1 MGCAPVRV
9 APVNRQTKPEYD
21 AERWKSRRGPEY
33 NAGRRKSWADRFGG
47 PPEFIGVDSEGVTT
61 PYDHRAVLL
70 GIGSDQYENPKGL
83 HWSEVFTWFYEHFR
97 GHPRASY
104 VGFYL
109 GYDYNQWYRT
119 LPERTAWE
127 LLTIP
132 GRAGRRPQY
141 KGNPAAIP
149 VRAEGWEFDMM
160 GFKRLAVR
168 PQVCTC
174 RNPVSRVECEHVQNP
189 WAYLCDAG
197 AFFQM
202 SFMKV
207 IDPKNWVINGVLTDW
222 PCTEPVEG
230 YAGDDLYAK
239 ILEGKERRAVAV
251 LDEDMKFY
259 NRAENIILGRVMGSL
274 ARGFT
279 DIDIN
284 LRRNQWYGPGAAAAH
299 WLRSK
304 HAPKRV
310 DLEKNVP
317 EYWLGLCKGSY
328 YGGWFEIFSH
338 GIIPGVSWN
347 YDINNAYPYAIK
359 NLPCMAHDG
368 KYGRRKDGK
377 PRKKDGRYILCNATV
392 QGANNRIGPLPH
404 RRRNGN
410 ILRPK
415 ITRGWYWLD
424 EIEAA
429 QRANLVDTITIHEW
443 AWFDPCQCSKPFDD
457 IQLMYDKRLA
467 VGKNTSQGKAIKL
480 TNNSDY
486 GKFAQ
491 NVGSAPYGNWFY
503 ASRITAS
510 CRIQIMDAIATHD
523 GGPDS
528 VLMVATDGICFDSPH
543 TQLPISKALG
553 EWEETQYTE
562 LTLFKPGVY
571 WHRKGKDA
579 VLDAKTRGVPKGK
592 PADEHGPAT
601 GLMACIETADQQ
613 FRSWQER
620 GHFPGELVD
629 GPQGVIR
636 ETLKVRTIY
645 GWPYLDVPVSF
656 RMTSCAQALNMGKWN
671 VAGEV
676 ENNFY
681 LRQDCDPHEKRY
693 GQEWN
698 EGKSRLDSFVHPRT
712 ESIHTTPYGAAEYPE
727 PTDWGYGLDG
737 PVINDVAE
745 ILGTMRDPDLLEWE
759 VVFDATPRLSA

>member
-1 MGCAPVRV
+1 MKV
-9 APVNRQTKPEYD
+9 ATVHRQSRKEYQAGYWQD
-21 AERWKSRRGPEY
+21 RKGPEY
-33 NAGRRKSWADRFGG
+33 NAGRRASWAARFGG
-47 PPEFIGVDSEGVTT
+47 IPEFVGVDSEGVTT

-70 GIGSDQYENPKGL
+70 GIGTDQYENPRGL
-83 HWSEVFTWFYEHFR
+83 HWEEVFSYLYQHGKEK
-97 GHPRASY
+97 PRAAF

-127 LLTIP
+127 LLTP
-132 GRAGRRPQY
+132 AGRALRRPQY

-149 VRAEGWEFDMM
+149 VRCSGWEFDMM

-168 PQVCTC
+168 PGVCDC
-174 RNPVSRVECEHVQNP
+174 RNVKTLVKCEHQQNP
-189 WAYLCDAG
+189 WVYLCDTG

-207 IDPKNWVINGVLTDW
+207 IDPKNWVINGELTDW
-222 PCTEPVEG
+222 PCTEPIEG
-230 YAGDDLYAK
+230 YAGEELYRLVLA
-239 ILEGKERRAVAV
+239 GKERRAVAE
-251 LDEDMKFY
+251 LDDDMRFY
-259 NRAENIILGRVMGSL
+259 NRVENVLLSRTMGTL
-274 ARGFT
+274 AKGFE
-279 DIDIN
+279 DIDIH
-284 LRRNQWYGPGAAAAH
+284 LRRNQWYGPGAAAAY

-304 HAPKRV
+304 HAPKRI
-310 DLEKNVP
+310 DLEKAVP
-317 EYWLGLCKGSY
+317 EWFLGICKGSY

-338 GIIPGVSWN
+338 GIIPGISWN

-359 NLPCMAHDG
+359 NLPCMAHEG

-377 PRKKDGRYILCNATV
+377 PREKSGRYILVRATV
-392 QGANNRIGPLPH
+392 EGASNRIGPLPY

-410 ILRPK
+410 ILRPRK
-415 ITRGWYWLD
+415 TRGWYWLD
-424 EIEAA
+424 EIQASQNA
-429 QRANLVDTITIHEW
+429 GLVESVTIHEW
-443 AWFDPCQCSKPFDD
+443 AWFDPCQCGKPFTD
-457 IQLMYDKRLA
+457 IQTMYDKRLA

-510 CRIQIMDAIATHD
+510 CRIQILDAIASHP
-523 GGPDS
+523 GGAES
-528 VLMVATDGICFDSPH
+528 VLMVATDGVCFDGPH
-543 TQLPISKALG
+543 GSLPISKALG
-553 EWEETQYTE
+553 EWEETEYTD

-579 VLDAKTRGVPKGK
+579 VLDAKTRGVPK
-592 PADEHGPAT
+592 A
-601 GLMACIETADQQ
+601 GLVACIETADQQ

-620 GHFPGELVD
+620 QAFPGSMID
-629 GPQGVIR
+629 GAQGKVR

-645 GWPYLDVPVSF
+645 GWPYLDVPVNF
-656 RMTSCAQALNMGKWN
+656 RMTSCAQALNMGKWGK
-671 VAGEV
+671 AGEV
-676 ENNFY
+676 ENDFY
-681 LRQDCDPHEKRY
+681 IRQDCDPHEKRY

-698 EGKSRLDSFVHPRT
+698 HAKSRLDSFVHPMT
-712 ESIHTTPYGAAEYPE
+712 ENVSTTPYGAAEYPE

-737 PVINDVAE
+737 PVINEVAE
-745 ILGTMRDPDLLEWE
+745 VLGVLRDPDEIEWT
-759 VVFDATPRLSA
+759 VVYDAAS

>member
-1 MGCAPVRV
+1 
-9 APVNRQTKPEYD
+9 VNRQTKPEYD
-21 AERWKSRRGPEY
+21 AVRWEHRKGPEY
-33 NAGRRKSWADRFGG
+33 NAIRRQSWADRFGG
-47 PPEFIGVDSEGVTT
+47 IPEFIGVDSEGVTT
-61 PYDHRAVLL
+61 PGDHRAVLL
-70 GIGSDQYENPKGL
+70 GIGSEQYVNRKGL
-83 HWSEVFTWFYEHFR
+83 HWSEVFTHLYGHGKE
-97 GHPRASY
+97 HPRAAF

-132 GRAGRRPQY
+132 GRAARRPRY
-141 KGNPAAIP
+141 KGNPTAIP
-149 VRAEGWEFDMM
+149 VRAHGWEFDMM

-168 PQVCTC
+168 PGVCEC
-174 RNPVSRVECEHVQNP
+174 RNVEAKTECEHQQNP
-189 WAYLCDAG
+189 WVYLCDAG

-207 IDPKNWVINGVLTDW
+207 IDPANWVINGELTDW
-222 PCTEPVEG
+222 PCTEPIEG
-230 YAGDDLYAK
+230 LAGDDLYAK
-239 ILEGKERRAVAV
+239 ILEGKERRAVAE

-259 NRAENIILGRVMGSL
+259 NRAENVLLSRVMGSL
-274 ARGFT
+274 AKGFI
-279 DIDIN
+279 DIDIH

-304 HAPKRV
+304 HAPKRI
-310 DLEKNVP
+310 DLEKTVP
-317 EYWLGLCKGSY
+317 EYWLALCKGSY

-359 NLPCMAHDG
+359 NLPCMVHQG
-368 KYGRRKDGK
+368 KNGRRKDGN
-377 PRKKDGRYILCNATV
+377 PRKKEGRYILCNATV
-392 QGANNRIGPLPH
+392 RGCSNRIGPLPH
-404 RRRNGN
+404 RRKNGN

-424 EIEAA
+424 EIEASI
-429 QRANLVDTITIHEW
+429 RAGLVEEYTVHEW
-443 AWFDPCQCSKPFDD
+443 AWFDPCQCSKPFTD
-457 IQLMYDKRLA
+457 IQVMYDKRLA

-510 CRIQIMDAIATHD
+510 CRIQILDAISAHA

-543 TQLPISKALG
+543 GTLPISKKLG
-553 EWEETQYTE
+553 EWEETEYTN
-562 LTLFKPGVY
+562 LTLVKPGVY
-571 WHRKGKDA
+571 YHLEGKEA
-579 VLDAKTRGVPKGK
+579 VLQAKTRGVPK
-592 PADEHGPAT
+592 A
-601 GLMACIETADQQ
+601 GLIACIEQIDKQ
-613 FRSWQER
+613 FRSWHER
-620 GHFPGELVD
+620 QRFPGELAD
-629 GPQGVIR
+629 GPQGTVI
-636 ETLKVRTIY
+636 ETLKIRTIY
-645 GWPYLDVPVSF
+645 GWPYFDVPVNF
-656 RMTSCAQALNMGKWN
+656 RMTSCSQALNMGKWDK
-671 VAGEV
+671 AGEV

-681 LRQDCDPHEKRY
+681 LRQDCDPHEKRS
-693 GQEWN
+693 GQSWN
-698 EGKSRLDSFVHPRT
+698 HAKSRLDSYVHERT
-712 ESIHTTPYGAAEYPE
+712 ESIQTTPYGAAEYPE

-737 PVINDVAE
+737 PVINEVSE
-745 ILGTMRDPDLLEWE
+745 VLGVLRDPDSLEWK
-759 VVFDATPRLSA
+759 VVYDATA

>member
-1 MGCAPVRV
+1 MRV
-9 APVNRQTKPEYD
+9 ATVARQSREDYQAEYWGK
-21 AERWKSRRGPEY
+21 RKGPKYNEY
-33 NAGRRKSWADRFGG
+33 QRQYRQAKWGDI
-47 PPEFIGVDSEGVTT
+47 PEFISVDSEGITT
-61 PYDHRAVLL
+61 ATDHRAVLL
-70 GIGSDQYENPKGL
+70 GIGSAQYENTRGL
-83 HWSEVFTWFYEHFR
+83 HWEEVFSHLYRHGQEK
-97 GHPRASY
+97 PRAAF

-119 LPERTAWE
+119 LPERSAWE
-127 LLTIP
+127 LLTP
-132 GRAGRRPQY
+132 AGRAQRKPRY

-149 VRAEGWEFDMM
+149 VRAAGWEFDMM
-160 GFKRLAVR
+160 GFKRLAIR
-168 PQVCTC
+168 PHVCSC
-174 RNPVSRVECEHVQNP
+174 RNAETRVDCPHDQEP
-189 WAYLCDAG
+189 WVYLCDSG

-207 IDPKNWVINGVLTDW
+207 IDPANWVINSELTDW
-222 PCTEPVEG
+222 PCTEPIEG
-230 YAGDDLYAK
+230 YAGEELYAK
-239 ILEGKERRAVAV
+239 VLEGKERRAVAV
-251 LDEDMKFY
+251 LDDDMRLY
-259 NRAENIILGRVMGSL
+259 NRIENVLLSRVMGSL
-274 ARGFT
+274 ARGFV
-279 DIDIN
+279 DIDIH

-304 HAPKRV
+304 RAPKRI
-310 DLEKNVP
+310 DLEKTVP
-317 EYWLGLCKGSY
+317 EWFLGICKGSY

-377 PRKKDGRYILCNATV
+377 PRSKEGRFILVNATV
-392 QGANNRIGPLPH
+392 EGKSNRIGPVPH

-415 ITRGWYWLD
+415 ISRGWYWLD

-429 QRANLVDTITIHEW
+429 NRANLVENYTVHEW
-443 AWFDPCQCSKPFDD
+443 AWFDPCKCSKPFDD

-503 ASRITAS
+503 ASRITAN
-510 CRIQIMDAIATHD
+510 CRIQILDAIATHD

-528 VLMVATDGICFDSPH
+528 VLMVATDGVCFDAKH
-543 TQLPISKALG
+543 HKLPISKALG
-553 EWEETQYTE
+553 EWEETEYTD

-579 VLDAKTRGVPKGK
+579 VLDAKTRGVPK
-592 PADEHGPAT
+592 A
-601 GLMACIETADQQ
+601 GLIACIDQADQQ

-620 GHFPGELVD
+620 QSFPGALVD
-629 GPQGVIR
+629 GAEGTIR
-636 ETLKVRTIY
+636 ETLKVRTVY

-671 VAGEV
+671 QAGEI

-681 LRQDCDPHEKRY
+681 IRQDCDPHEKRY
-693 GQEWN
+693 GREWN
-698 EGKSRLDSFVHPRT
+698 AGKSRLDSFVHPMT

-737 PVINDVAE
+737 PVINEIAE
-745 ILGTMRDPDLLEWE
+745 VLGTLRDPDEMKWE
-759 VVFDATPRLSA
+759 VVYDAPKRLSA

>member
-1 MGCAPVRV
+1 VRV
-9 APVNRQTKPEYD
+9 ATVQRQSRPEYQ
-21 AERWKSRRGPEY
+21 AEYWQGRKGAAYNKYQKEYRR
-33 NAGRRKSWADRFGG
+33 AKFGG
-47 PPEFIGVDSEGVTT
+47 VPEFIAVDSEGVTT
-61 PYDHRAVLL
+61 PWDHRAVLL
-70 GIGSDQYENPKGL
+70 GIGTAQYENTKGL
-83 HWSEVFTWFYEHFR
+83 GWEEVFTHLYRHGQEKPHAAFT
-97 GHPRASY
+97 
-104 VGFYL
+104 GFYL

-141 KGNPAAIP
+141 KGNQQAIP
-149 VRAEGWEFDMM
+149 VRAGGWEFDMM
-160 GFKRLAVR
+160 GFKRLSLR
-168 PQVCTC
+168 PQVCSC
-174 RNPVSRVECEHVQNP
+174 RNVSAVVKCEHQQNP
-189 WAYLCDAG
+189 WFYLCDAG

-207 IDPKNWVINGVLTDW
+207 IDPANWIINGELTDW
-222 PCTEPVEG
+222 PCTEPIEG

-239 ILEGKERRAVAV
+239 VLEGKDKRATAV
-251 LDEDMKFY
+251 LDDDMRFY
-259 NRAENIILGRVMGSL
+259 NRAENVIL
-274 ARGFT
+274 ARTLTTLATGFE
-279 DIDIN
+279 DIGIH

-304 HAPKRV
+304 NAPKRV
-310 DLEKNVP
+310 DLEKTVP

-338 GIIPGVSWN
+338 GIIYGPSWN

-359 NLPCMAHDG
+359 NLPCMAHPG
-368 KYGRRKDGK
+368 KNGRRKDGK
-377 PRKKDGRYILCNATV
+377 PRKKDGRYILVRATV
-392 QGANNRIGPLPH
+392 EGSSNRIGPLPH

-410 ILRPK
+410 ILRPR

-424 EIEAA
+424 EIEASQNA
-429 QRANLVDTITIHEW
+429 GLVESVTIHEW
-443 AWFDPCQCSKPFDD
+443 AWFDPCQCSKPFTD
-457 IQLMYDKRLA
+457 IQVMYDKRLA

-510 CRIQIMDAIATHD
+510 CRIQILDAIASHP

-528 VLMVATDGICFDSPH
+528 VLMVATDGICFDSRLDS
-543 TQLPISKALG
+543 LPISKALG
-553 EWEETQYTE
+553 EWEETEYTD

-579 VLDAKTRGVPKGK
+579 VLDAKTRGVPKM
-592 PADEHGPAT
+592 
-601 GLMACIETADQQ
+601 GLIACIETADTQ
-613 FRSWQER
+613 FRSWHER
-620 GHFPGELVD
+620 QRFPGELAD
-629 GPQGVIR
+629 GPQGTVI
-636 ETLKVRTIY
+636 ETLKIRTMY
-645 GWPYLDVPVSF
+645 GWPYLDVPVNF
-656 RMTSCAQALNMGKWN
+656 RMTSCAQALNMGKWGK
-671 VAGEV
+671 AGEV
-676 ENNFY
+676 ENDFY

-693 GQEWN
+693 GQGWN
-698 EGKSRLDSFVHPRT
+698 EPKQRLDSYVHPT
-712 ESIHTTPYGAAEYPE
+712 TDNVQTTPYGGAEYPD
-727 PTDWGYGLDG
+727 PKDWGYGLDG

-745 ILGTMRDPDLLEWE
+745 VLGTLRDPAELEWK
-759 VVFDATPRLSA
+759 VVYDAST